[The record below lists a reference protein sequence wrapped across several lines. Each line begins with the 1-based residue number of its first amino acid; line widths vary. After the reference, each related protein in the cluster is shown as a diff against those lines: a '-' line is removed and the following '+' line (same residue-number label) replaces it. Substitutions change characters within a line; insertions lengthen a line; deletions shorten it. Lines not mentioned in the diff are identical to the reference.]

1 MQQHF
6 FTSNIIE
13 ALHDA
18 DIILIPG
25 YIPFGQD
32 LGIYK
37 AELRTIA
44 YQNCL
49 YVGMCNRVGT
59 EDGMEYLGKSIL
71 AGPDGEIITEGS
83 NNSELVV
90 CKVDLADIRNK
101 RNQNPYFTLR
111 RPDEYLHIIKH
122 V

>member
-1 MQQHF
+1 M
-6 FTSNIIE
+6 
-13 ALHDA
+13 
-18 DIILIPG
+18 
-25 YIPFGQD
+25 
-32 LGIYK
+32 GIYK

-122 V
+122 S